1 MKLIHC
7 ADLHLGSKISSKFP
21 KEIALE
27 RRAEVRD
34 SFRRM
39 VGYANENKIDV
50 IVLAGDVFDT
60 EKPFKKDK
68 DFFYSV
74 VANNPDIDFL
84 YLRGNHDT
92 LGERRAFPN
101 LKTFDTEWTAYTYG
115 DVTISGIE
123 TCKENATALYSTLA
137 LSPESKNIVVMH
149 GMAGDSTGIDK
160 VHVGRLRGKYIDYLA
175 LGHIHE
181 YTIGKI
187 DERGIWAQSG
197 CLEGRGFDE
206 TGDKGFIVVD
216 IGEKMTHTF
225 VPFSE
230 KKIVLATLDVSGV
243 ADAYG
248 AYRLA
253 MESLALERSGIYRI
267 ELVGETD
274 AITDSF
280 AEDLQK
286 YLAGAC
292 AFVSVKDRTKKRIDV
307 SAYACDT
314 SLKGE
319 FVRTVYA
326 NTAYTDEEKAQ
337 IVAYG
342 LRALAGREVEN

>member
-1 MKLIHC
+1 MKFIHC
-7 ADLHLGSKISSKFP
+7 ADLHLGSKISSNFP
-21 KEIALE
+21 KEISEE

-39 VGYANENKIDV
+39 VGYANENAIDV

-74 VANNPDIDFL
+74 VGNNPDVDFL

-92 LGERRAFPN
+92 LGERRDLPN
-101 LKTFDTEWTAYTYG
+101 LKTFSNEWTSYTYG
-115 DVTISGIE
+115 DVVFSGIE
-123 TCKENATALYSTLA
+123 TCKENATSLYSTLS
-137 LSPESKNIVVMH
+137 LDEQRKNIVIMH
-149 GMAGDSTGIDK
+149 GQACDATGVDK
-160 VHVGRLRGKYIDYLA
+160 VHLTRLRGKHIDYLA

-181 YTIGKI
+181 YNFGKI
-187 DERGIWAQSG
+187 DERGTWAQSG

-206 TGDKGFIVVD
+206 TGEKGFIVVD
-216 IGEKMTHTF
+216 VERTVTHTF
-225 VPFSE
+225 MPFSRR
-230 KKIVLATLDVSGV
+230 KIAWERLDVTGV
-243 ADAYG
+243 ADVYG

-253 MESLALERSGIYRI
+253 KQTLRLESTGIYRV

-274 AITDSF
+274 VANDSF
-280 AEDLQK
+280 ADDLQK
-286 YLAGAC
+286 FLADLCGY
-292 AFVSVKDRTKKRIDV
+292 VSVKDRTHKKIDV
-307 SAYACDT
+307 TAYEGDN

-326 NTAYTDEEKAQ
+326 NNDYTDEEKAQ

>member
-21 KEIALE
+21 KEISLA

-39 VGYANENKIDV
+39 VGYANERAIDI

-60 EKPFKKDK
+60 DKPFKKDK

-92 LGERRAFPN
+92 LGEGRDFPN
-101 LKTFDTEWTAYTYG
+101 LKTFSREWSNYTYG
-115 DVTISGIE
+115 DTVVSGIE
-123 TCKENATALYSTLA
+123 ICRENATSLYSTLA
-137 LSPESKNIVVMH
+137 LSQDKKNIVVMH
-149 GMAGDSTGIDK
+149 GQAGDSAGMDN
-160 VHVGRLRGKYIDYLA
+160 VHLGRLRGKYIDYLA

-181 YTIGKI
+181 YGFGKI

-216 IGEKMTHTF
+216 IGEKVTHTF
-225 VPFSE
+225 VPFSQ
-230 KKIVLATLDVSGV
+230 KKIMRETLDITGI

-253 MESLALERSGIYRI
+253 LEKIDFNQSDIYRI

-274 AITDSF
+274 ASSDSY

-286 YLAGAC
+286 FLMGAC
-292 AFVSVKDRTKKRIDV
+292 AFVSVKDRTRKRIDV
-307 SAYACDT
+307 GAYEGDT

-337 IVAYG
+337 ILAYG